1 MNIVWYEDEF
11 CYYVWKPSNIPTT
24 FGKEFSFLELL
35 FQQEQQKYPFIQ
47 RLSSVFSREE
57 EWGLLNRLDNATTWL
72 LYFAKSHEIKKHYKV
87 LQHQWKVRK
96 YYLVEIYW
104 DIRYWIKKYGKIID
118 FPIAHHKF
126 SPERMIVIDHEI
138 KKSKA
143 DWKLHFV
150 QTKIV
155 ETQRNEKTGTTTL
168 LVSIQKGIRHQIR
181 CHFSAIG
188 YPIVWDEYYG
198 KKKDPMKWNLQLFS
212 IGLEVSS

>member
-11 CYYVWKPSNIPTT
+11 CYYVWKSSNIPTT

-72 LYFAKSHEIKKHYKV
+72 LYFAKSHEIKKHYKA
-87 LQHQWKVRK
+87 LQYEWKVRK

-143 DWKLHFV
+143 DWKFHFV